1 MNATYDMMRMLILL
15 LFCLFTYAADA
26 QTAVGMHIITK
37 YQQLNKQIESNPA
50 MGMIDL
56 GLHIPNIRFELLYAS
71 NENFTGKRMYPTN
84 TKTTFLRVEPAKAL
98 AALSKELEQH
108 GLGLLIWDA
117 YRPYSVTVRFWKLIH
132 DERYVANPSK
142 GSGHNRGIAVDLSL
156 YKLSDGKALSMP
168 TSFDDFSEKAHH
180 GYAQLNQE
188 QIRNRELLLS
198 LMLKYGFKKFETEWW
213 HYYWPDSDKYD
224 VLDIPFNKLKML
236 Q

>member
-1 MNATYDMMRMLILL
+1 MMRMLILL
-15 LFCLFTYAADA
+15 LFCLLTHAADA
-26 QTAVGMHIITK
+26 QKAIGINIITK

-56 GLHIPNIRFELLYAS
+56 ALHIPNIRFELHYAG
-71 NENFTGKRMYPTN
+71 NENFTGKRMYPAN

-117 YRPYSVTVRFWKLIH
+117 YRPYSVTLRFWEL
-132 DERYVANPSK
+132 NPSK

-156 YKLSDGKALSMP
+156 YNLSDGKALLMP
-168 TSFDDFSEKAHH
+168 TGFDDFSEKAHH
-180 GYAQLNQE
+180 GYAQLNHE

>member
-1 MNATYDMMRMLILL
+1 MMRMLILL
-15 LFCLFTYAADA
+15 LFCFLTHAADA
-26 QTAVGMHIITK
+26 QKAIGMNIISK
-37 YQQLNKQIESNPA
+37 YQQLNDQIASDAA
-50 MGMIDL
+50 MGIIDL
-56 GLHIPNIRFELLYAS
+56 GLHIPHIRFELHYAS
-71 NENFTGKRMYPTN
+71 NENFTGKRMYPAD

-98 AALSKELEQH
+98 EALSKELEQR
-108 GLGLLIWDA
+108 GLGMLIWDA

-156 YKLSDGKALSMP
+156 YNLSDGRALSMP
-168 TSFDDFSEKAHH
+168 TGFDDFSEKAHH
-180 GYAQLNQE
+180 GYAQLNEE

-198 LMLKYGFKKFETEWW
+198 LMLKYGFKKFDTEWW

>member
-1 MNATYDMMRMLILL
+1 VNATYDMMRMLILL
-15 LFCLFTYAADA
+15 LFCLLTHAADA
-26 QTAVGMHIITK
+26 QKAIGINIITK

-56 GLHIPNIRFELLYAS
+56 ALHIPNIRFELHYAG
-71 NENFTGKRMYPTN
+71 NENFTGKRMYPAN

-117 YRPYSVTVRFWKLIH
+117 YRPYSVTLRFWELI
-132 DERYVANPSK
+132 PSK

-156 YKLSDGKALSMP
+156 YNLSDGKALLMP
-168 TSFDDFSEKAHH
+168 TGFDDFSEKAHH
-180 GYAQLNQE
+180 GYAQLNHE

>member
-1 MNATYDMMRMLILL
+1 MIRLLILL
-15 LFCLFTYAADA
+15 TFCLFKLSADA
-26 QTAVGMHIITK
+26 QKAVGIHIITK
-37 YQQLNKQIESNPA
+37 YQQLNKQIASNA
-50 MGMIDL
+50 GMEMVDL
-56 GLHIPNIRFELLYAS
+56 GLHVPNIRFELQYAGK
-71 NENFTGKRMYPTN
+71 ENFTGKRMYPAD
-84 TKTTFLRVEPAKAL
+84 TKTTFLRFEPAKAL
-98 AALSKELEQH
+98 ALLSKELEQH

-156 YKLSDGKALSMP
+156 YNLSDGKALSMP
-168 TSFDDFSEKAHH
+168 TGFDDFSEKAHH

-213 HYYWPDSDKYD
+213 HYYWPNSEKYD

>member
-1 MNATYDMMRMLILL
+1 MMRMLISL
-15 LFCLFTYAADA
+15 LFCILTQSADA
-26 QTAVGMHIITK
+26 QKAIGMPIITK
-37 YQQLNKQIESNPA
+37 YQKLNDQIASNAA

-56 GLHIPNIRFELLYAS
+56 SLHVPNIRFELKYAG
-71 NENFTGKRMYPTN
+71 NQNFTGKRMYPAD

-98 AALSKELEQH
+98 AALSKELEEL

-156 YKLSDGKALSMP
+156 YHLSSGKALSMP
-168 TSFDDFSEKAHH
+168 TDFDDFSEKAHH

-188 QIRNRELLLS
+188 QIKNRELLLS
-198 LMLKYGFKKFETEWW
+198 LMAKYGFKKFETEWW
-213 HYYWPDSDKYD
+213 HYYWPDSEKYEI
-224 VLDIPFNKLKML
+224 LDIPFNKLKML
-236 Q
+236 K